1 MTSFPVFVPMFWSGG
16 GGGRGPLKPKDLL
29 IIVGLLGA
37 VYGGLKY
44 TFDYPRFKM
53 RMNRGYRIR
62 NDEIYID
69 LIHTNKYPKIM
80 SVQHTGLDCMK
91 KKGYKIKVDNIT
103 DDVGYRRLSYN
114 QLMKAEI
121 MKENDNNFEDI
132 DGDEFFRTCKEC
144 GVTTEIKFMDTSVMS
159 NNHSYGKRD
168 FKWHRCS
175 LPELK

>member
-1 MTSFPVFVPMFWSGG
+1 MISFPVFVPMFWSGG
-16 GGGRGPLKPKDLL
+16 GPLKPKDLL

-53 RMNRGYRIR
+53 RMSRSDYFKNNKFYV
-62 NDEIYID
+62 Y

-80 SVQHTGLDCMK
+80 SVEHTGLDCMK
-91 KKGYKIKVDNIT
+91 KKGYKIKVDNVT
-103 DDVGYRRLSYN
+103 AYSSGYSALNYDQIMEASV
-114 QLMKAEI
+114 
-121 MKENDNNFEDI
+121 MKENDTSLADM
-132 DGDEFFRTCKEC
+132 DGDEFLRACKEC
-144 GVTTEIKFMDTSVMS
+144 EVTTEIKFMDTSLIS
-159 NNHSYGKRD
+159 NNHSYGERE